1 MGNVMAQETMHM
13 VAAPEEA
20 LTPREHRLERGA
32 AVLRVGAILNTVA
45 TVLMFAVVIAGG
57 AGALPNAFALSH
69 STLLMRYPG
78 TDELAIAITF
88 LLLQANVAALLVAMV
103 GTLAREMWTFVILLL
118 LVIGNG
124 VLLALLGFT
133 PGILT
138 ILITIISTAILL
150 RDVRAFRT
158 NPVMLKELRGRMR
171 GIRAFMV
178 MTIYLG
184 LMSAF
189 TVLLYLIYAQANQL
203 TGSTAAGKVG
213 QLLFAGIVGIEL
225 LLIIFIAPSFTAGS
239 ITGERERKTYDLLQ
253 TTLMSSPMFVIGKLE
268 SALSYVLLLL
278 LSAIPLQSIAFLF
291 GGVSELEVL
300 LVFVILAVTA
310 IGLGTVG
317 LFFSTSVDR
326 TLSASVRAYTVA
338 LIITF
343 GVPVVLFMLQSLFY
357 GVFYGAG
364 AAASGLP
371 PALEVA
377 LVYFRDLLISLN
389 PISTA
394 VITQDMLINRGQI
407 AFGTYTLSTTGGTI
421 PIVSPWITFTIIYLV
436 TAAVLVVFSIRR
448 MQRIEA

>member
-1 MGNVMAQETMHM
+1 MAQETMHL
-13 VAAPEEA
+13 VPAREEA

-32 AVLRVGAILNTVA
+32 LVLRIGAILNMVA
-45 TVLMFAVVIAGG
+45 TVLMFGAVLAGG
-57 AGALPNAFALSH
+57 TGLVSGMFSIVH
-69 STLLMRYPG
+69 SVLLMNYNG

-88 LLLQANVAALLVAMV
+88 LLMQANVAALLVAMV
-103 GTLAREMWTFVILLL
+103 GTLAREVWTFLALLL
-118 LVIGNG
+118 ILIGDIALLV
-124 VLLALLGFT
+124 LLGFT
-133 PGILT
+133 PGIVSIVVT
-138 ILITIISTAILL
+138 LICAGILL

-203 TGSTAAGKVG
+203 TGSTAAGQVG
-213 QLLFAGIVGIEL
+213 RLLFIGIVGIEL

-300 LVFVILAVTA
+300 LAFAILAVTA
-310 IGLGTVG
+310 VGLGTVG

-338 LIITF
+338 LVITF
-343 GVPVVLFMLQSLFY
+343 GVPVVLVILQSLFY
-357 GVFYGAG
+357 SLFQGSG
-364 AAASGLP
+364 AAASNFP
-371 PALEVA
+371 PALEVI
-377 LVYFRDLLISLN
+377 LIYVRDLLISLN
-389 PISTA
+389 PIATA
-394 VITQDMLINRGQI
+394 VVTQDMLINRGQI

-436 TAAVLVVFSIRR
+436 LSAVLVVWSIRR
-448 MQRIEA
+448 MRRIEA

>member
-1 MGNVMAQETMHM
+1 MTQDTLHLVPAR
-13 VAAPEEA
+13 EEA

-32 AVLRVGAILNTVA
+32 LVLRIGAIINTVA
-45 TVLMFAVVIAGG
+45 TVLMFALVLAGG
-57 AGALPNAFALSH
+57 TNLISGVFGVVHNALLG
-69 STLLMRYPG
+69 RYRG
-78 TDELAIAITF
+78 TDEVAIAITF

-103 GTLAREMWTFVILLL
+103 GTLARELWTFVILLL
-118 LVIGNG
+118 LLLGN
-124 VLLALLGFT
+124 ALLLLVLGYT
-133 PGILT
+133 PGILSIIVT
-138 ILITIISTAILL
+138 VITAAILL
-150 RDVRAFRT
+150 RDVGAFRT

-189 TVLLYLIYAQANQL
+189 TTLLYLVYAQANIL
-203 TGSTAAGKVG
+203 TGSTAAGQVG
-213 QLLFAGIVGIEL
+213 RLLFIGIVGIEL

-300 LVFVILAVTA
+300 LAFVILAVTA
-310 IGLGTVG
+310 VGLGTVG

-338 LIITF
+338 LVITF
-343 GVPVVLFMLQSLFY
+343 GVPIVLVLMQSLFY
-357 GVFYGAG
+357 GIFYSAG
-364 AAASGLP
+364 SAAN
-371 PALEVA
+371 ALSPVVEVIF
-377 LVYFRDLLISLN
+377 VYLRDLLISLN
-389 PISTA
+389 PIATA
-394 VITQDMLINRGQI
+394 LTTQDMLINRGQI
-407 AFGTYTLSTTGGTI
+407 AFSTYTLSTTGGTI
-421 PIVSPWITFTIIYLV
+421 PVVSPWITFTIIYLV
-436 TAAVLVVFSIRR
+436 AAAVLVVFSIRR
-448 MQRIEA
+448 MRSVEA

>member
-1 MGNVMAQETMHM
+1 MFV
-13 VAAPEEA
+13 V
-20 LTPREHRLERGA
+20 
-32 AVLRVGAILNTVA
+32 VL
-45 TVLMFAVVIAGG
+45 AGG
-57 AGALPNAFALSH
+57 TNVLSGAFGVVHNS
-69 STLLMRYPG
+69 LLGNYRG
-78 TDELAIAITF
+78 TDEVAIAITF

-103 GTLAREMWTFVILLL
+103 GTLARELWTFAVLLL
-118 LVIGNG
+118 LIVGNALLLLILGYTPG
-124 VLLALLGFT
+124 VLNVIVT
-133 PGILT
+133 
-138 ILITIISTAILL
+138 LIAAAILL
-150 RDVRAFRT
+150 RDVGAFRT

-203 TGSTAAGKVG
+203 TGSTAAGQVG
-213 QLLFAGIVGIEL
+213 RLLFIGIVGIEL

-291 GGVSELEVL
+291 GGVSELEVML
-300 LVFVILAVTA
+300 AFVILAVTA

-343 GVPVVLFMLQSLFY
+343 GVPIVLVLMQSLSYGIFY
-357 GVFYGAG
+357 SAG
-364 AAASGLP
+364 SASSIS
-371 PALEVA
+371 PAVEVIF
-377 LVYFRDLLISLN
+377 VYLRDFLISLN
-389 PISTA
+389 PIATA
-394 VITQDMLINRGQI
+394 LGTQDILINRGQV
-407 AFGTYTLSTTGGTI
+407 AFSTYTLSTTGGTI
-421 PIVSPWITFTIIYLV
+421 PVVSPWITFTIIYLV
-436 TAAVLVVFSIRR
+436 AAAVLVVFSIRR
-448 MQRIEA
+448 MRSVEA